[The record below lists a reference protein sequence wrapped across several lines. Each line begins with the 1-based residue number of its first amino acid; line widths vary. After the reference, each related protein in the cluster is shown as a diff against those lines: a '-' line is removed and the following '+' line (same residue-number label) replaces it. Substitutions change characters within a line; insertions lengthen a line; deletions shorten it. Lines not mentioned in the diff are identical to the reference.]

1 MEQQVSSLLKDSYTT
16 KELMN
21 LLNISD
27 VTLYK
32 LVKEGKLNP
41 ILMGSKYVFFKDDV
55 ERFIQEKQANRTPR
69 KPNRVKK
76 AAT

>member
-1 MEQQVSSLLKDSYTT
+1 MEQQSSLKDSYTT

-41 ILMGSKYVFFKDDV
+41 ILMGSKYVFFKDDI
-55 ERFIQEKQANRTPR
+55 ERFIKEMQANRTPR
-69 KPNRVKK
+69 KVNVKK
-76 AAT
+76 AAK

>member
-1 MEQQVSSLLKDSYTT
+1 MEEQGSLLKDSYTT

-41 ILMGSKYVFFKDDV
+41 ILMGSKYVFFKDDI
-55 ERFIQEKQANRTPR
+55 ERFIKEKQENRTLR
-69 KPNRVKK
+69 KSNRIKK

>member
-1 MEQQVSSLLKDSYTT
+1 MEEQSYLKDSYTT
-16 KELMN
+16 KELME
-21 LLNISD
+21 LLSISD

-55 ERFIQEKQANRTPR
+55 ERFIKEKQANRTPR
-69 KPNRVKK
+69 KSHFKK

>member
-1 MEQQVSSLLKDSYTT
+1 MKEQNTLKDSYTT
-16 KELMN
+16 KELMS

-32 LVKEGKLNP
+32 LVKAGQLNP
-41 ILMGSKYVFFKDDV
+41 ILMGSKYVFFKEDV
-55 ERFIQEKQANRTPR
+55 ERFIREKQTNRTPR
-69 KPNRVKK
+69 KTYVKK